1 MYCVQHIIKLAF
13 FIRHSRTVVQQRA
26 DNHFLSILF
35 SIPVAEGGPS
45 CARAGARDSNPKHG
59 SGFPTIEPTSI
70 ILLITCYSILSVES
84 LFLTDFQDYSFLVKI
99 HAIQLCKE
107 NLLGT

>member
-1 MYCVQHIIKLAF
+1 MYSVRTVHNTACFL
-13 FIRHSRTVVQQRA
+13 RTVVVEQGT

-45 CARAGARDSNPKHG
+45 CARAGAWDSNPKHG
-59 SGFPTIEPTSI
+59 SGLPTIEPTSI

-84 LFLTDFQDYSFLVKI
+84 LFLTDFQGNRFLVKI
-99 HAIQLCKE
+99 HAIQFCQK
-107 NLLGT
+107 TC